1 MLDLLTKYMIEL
13 DGTVLFHVPVPPIT
27 FGTHLFR
34 RLAQTGKVGGVVV
47 DGVKA
52 AVERERRWGARR

>member
-1 MLDLLTKYMIEL
+1 MIEL
-13 DGTVLFHVPVPPIT
+13 DDTAPHCSCSSNHIWYT
-27 FGTHLFR
+27 LFR